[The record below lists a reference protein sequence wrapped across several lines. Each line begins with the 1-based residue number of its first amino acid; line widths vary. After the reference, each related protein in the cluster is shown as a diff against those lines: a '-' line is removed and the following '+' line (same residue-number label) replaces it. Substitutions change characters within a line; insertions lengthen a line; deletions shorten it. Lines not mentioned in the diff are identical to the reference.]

1 MLTLNKFH
9 VSVSDYQI
17 LDDISLS
24 LLPGSIANLYGPNG
38 IGKTTILKK
47 LASLTHIE
55 EQQLF
60 YNEVDITKALGEYR
74 SFVSYVGHENALLED
89 RNVLENLSFWA
100 KIYNMEEAVNAALKC
115 FGLEKY
121 ILYPVK
127 DLSKGWQRKVSL
139 AKLLLSY
146 SPVWI
151 IDEPF
156 ANLDT
161 SSKNNFTNVLKGKAN
176 QGGIVI
182 IATHDKI
189 EDKCIINY
197 NLEDRKSV

>member
-1 MLTLNKFH
+1 M
-9 VSVSDYQI
+9 SD
-17 LDDISLS
+17 
-24 LLPGSIANLYGPNG
+24 
-38 IGKTTILKK
+38 
-47 LASLTHIE
+47 
-55 EQQLF
+55 
-60 YNEVDITKALGEYR
+60 
-74 SFVSYVGHENALLED
+74 
-89 RNVLENLSFWA
+89 
-100 KIYNMEEAVNAALKC
+100 
-115 FGLEKY
+115 
-121 ILYPVK
+121 
-127 DLSKGWQRKVSL
+127 
-139 AKLLLSY
+139 